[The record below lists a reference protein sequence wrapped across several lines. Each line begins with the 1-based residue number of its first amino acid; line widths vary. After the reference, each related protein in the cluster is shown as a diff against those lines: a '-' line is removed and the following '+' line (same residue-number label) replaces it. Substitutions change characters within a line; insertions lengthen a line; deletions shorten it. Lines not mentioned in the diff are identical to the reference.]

1 MLMTHENHASL
12 ICCPC
17 PGNLRSTF
25 TANSKQICE
34 RNVQREQRLVRKRF
48 RRREFK
54 SICFGRSG
62 KSIIP
67 SIDEGSGAKVMGSW
81 KMSTFVL
88 GELQTKPNMCVCVRV
103 CVRERNI

>member
-34 RNVQREQRLVRKRF
+34 RNVQGQQRLMRKRF

-81 KMSTFVL
+81 RMST
-88 GELQTKPNMCVCVRV
+88 CVCERV
-103 CVRERNI
+103 CVCESVCV